1 MNNITS
7 IYEITSEDVAE
18 YLHLD
23 DFEENEQFLN
33 NILRISKEY
42 IKNYTGRKEAELA
55 NYADFII
62 VVFALCQDMYDNR
75 TMYVDKSNINI
86 TIINAIKKILFNLV
100 YLLFLGY
107 WDCLGGLQVIIT

>member
-1 MNNITS
+1 MNNITN
-7 IYEITSEDVAE
+7 IYEINSEDVAE

-33 NILRISKEY
+33 NILKISKEY

-75 TMYVDKSNINI
+75 TMYVDKSNINNVVK
-86 TIINAIKKILFNLV
+86 TILDMHSVNL
-100 YLLFLGY
+100 L
-107 WDCLGGLQVIIT
+107 

>member
-1 MNNITS
+1 MNNLTN

-42 IKNYTGRKEAELA
+42 IKNYTGRKESELT
-55 NYADFII
+55 NYTDFVI

-75 TMYVDKSNINI
+75 TMYVDKSNINNVVK
-86 TIINAIKKILFNLV
+86 TILDMHSVNL
-100 YLLFLGY
+100 L
-107 WDCLGGLQVIIT
+107 

>member
-33 NILRISKEY
+33 NILRVSKEY
-42 IKNYTGRKEAELA
+42 IKNYTGRKESELA

-75 TMYVDKSNINI
+75 TMYVDKSNINNVVK
-86 TIINAIKKILFNLV
+86 TILDMHSVNL
-100 YLLFLGY
+100 L
-107 WDCLGGLQVIIT
+107 

>member
-1 MNNITS
+1 MNNITN
-7 IYEITSEDVAE
+7 IYEINSEDVAE
-18 YLHLD
+18 YLHLV

-33 NILRISKEY
+33 NILKISKEY

-75 TMYVDKSNINI
+75 TMYVDKSNINNVVK
-86 TIINAIKKILFNLV
+86 TILDMHSVNL
-100 YLLFLGY
+100 L
-107 WDCLGGLQVIIT
+107 

>member
-1 MNNITS
+1 MNNITN
-7 IYEITSEDVAE
+7 IYEINSEDVAE

-42 IKNYTGRKEAELA
+42 IKNYTGRKESELG
-55 NYADFII
+55 NYADFVI

-75 TMYVDKSNINI
+75 TMYVDKSNINNVVK
-86 TIINAIKKILFNLV
+86 TILDMHSVNL
-100 YLLFLGY
+100 L
-107 WDCLGGLQVIIT
+107 

>member
-42 IKNYTGRKEAELA
+42 IKNYTGRKESELA
-55 NYADFII
+55 NYSEVVI

-75 TMYVDKSNINI
+75 TMYVDKSNINNVVK
-86 TIINAIKKILFNLV
+86 TILDMHSVNL
-100 YLLFLGY
+100 L
-107 WDCLGGLQVIIT
+107 

>member
-75 TMYVDKSNINI
+75 TMYVDKNNINNVVK
-86 TIINAIKKILFNLV
+86 TILDMHSVNL
-100 YLLFLGY
+100 L
-107 WDCLGGLQVIIT
+107 

>member
-1 MNNITS
+1 MNNITN
-7 IYEITSEDVAE
+7 IYEINSEDVAE
-18 YLHLD
+18 YIHLD

-33 NILRISKEY
+33 NILKISKEY

-75 TMYVDKSNINI
+75 TMYVDKSNINNVVK
-86 TIINAIKKILFNLV
+86 TILDMHSVNL
-100 YLLFLGY
+100 L
-107 WDCLGGLQVIIT
+107 

>member
-75 TMYVDKSNINI
+75 TMYVDKSNINNVVK
-86 TIINAIKKILFNLV
+86 TILDMHSVNL
-100 YLLFLGY
+100 L
-107 WDCLGGLQVIIT
+107 

>member
-42 IKNYTGRKEAELA
+42 IKNYTGRKESELA

-75 TMYVDKSNINI
+75 TMYVDKSNINNVVK
-86 TIINAIKKILFNLV
+86 TILDMHSVNL
-100 YLLFLGY
+100 L
-107 WDCLGGLQVIIT
+107 